1 MTNPTSE
8 EQRIAVCKTSLNQ
21 INLMLRGSPESWR
34 NYIPLGRSIIAH
46 IDATTLMQQPERT
59 TEQAWMIAGLQRLA
73 FADQDNSSVNDI
85 ATWCTSKWQA
95 IYQREPTNV
104 AAMRGIGQSW
114 LSRAAPS
121 LARINQSYSNI
132 STNSRTAPPIA
143 SSEDENLTVAQLT
156 DAERRVGLADYV
168 EARGYLQAASEYL
181 ERAVAAAPAQ
191 RVLSGDLLVTAAEA
205 YLSLG
210 KVSSPRINE
219 RYFRRALQLLGAAAA
234 IRGFTLSPDLQ
245 SFLDEYQWLVE

>member
-21 INLMLRGSPESWR
+21 INVMLRGSPESWR
-34 NYIPLGRSIIAH
+34 NYIPLGRSIVAH

-59 TEQAWMIAGLQRLA
+59 TEQAWLIAGLQRLA
-73 FADQDNSSVNDI
+73 FIDQDNSSVNDI
-85 ATWCTSKWQA
+85 ATWS
-95 IYQREPTNV
+95 
-104 AAMRGIGQSW
+104 MRGIGQSW

-121 LARINQSYSNI
+121 LARINRSN
-132 STNSRTAPPIA
+132 SNTSSDARTAPPIA
-143 SSEDENLTVAQLT
+143 SSEDENLTAAQLAN
-156 DAERRVGLADYV
+156 AERRVGLADYV

-191 RVLSGDLLVTAAEA
+191 RALSGDLIVTAAEA

-210 KVSSPRINE
+210 KVSSPRVNE

-245 SFLDEYQWLVE
+245 SFLDEYRWSVA

>member
-1 MTNPTSE
+1 MTNSTSE

-34 NYIPLGRSIIAH
+34 NYIPLGRSIMAH

-59 TEQAWMIAGLQRLA
+59 TEQAWIIAGLQRLA

-85 ATWCTSKWQA
+85 AVWCTSKWQA

-121 LARINQSYSNI
+121 LARINRSN
-132 STNSRTAPPIA
+132 SNTSSDARTAPAIA
-143 SSEDENLTVAQLT
+143 SSEDENLTAAQLT

-191 RVLSGDLLVTAAEA
+191 RALSGDLLVT
-205 YLSLG
+205 
-210 KVSSPRINE
+210 VMCSSTH
-219 RYFRRALQLLGAAAA
+219 RRRKSDIQIGC
-234 IRGFTLSPDLQ
+234 
-245 SFLDEYQWLVE
+245 

>member
-1 MTNPTSE
+1 M
-8 EQRIAVCKTSLNQ
+8 
-21 INLMLRGSPESWR
+21 
-34 NYIPLGRSIIAH
+34 AH

-59 TEQAWMIAGLQRLA
+59 TEQAWIIAGLQRLA

-85 ATWCTSKWQA
+85 AVWS
-95 IYQREPTNV
+95 
-104 AAMRGIGQSW
+104 MRGIGQSW

-121 LARINQSYSNI
+121 LARINRSN
-132 STNSRTAPPIA
+132 SNTSSDARTAPAIA
-143 SSEDENLTVAQLT
+143 SSEDENLTAAQLT

-191 RVLSGDLLVTAAEA
+191 RALSGDLLVTAAEA

-234 IRGFTLSPDLQ
+234 IRGFSLSPDLQ
-245 SFLDEYQWLVE
+245 S

>member
-8 EQRIAVCKTSLNQ
+8 EQRIAVCKTS
-21 INLMLRGSPESWR
+21 
-34 NYIPLGRSIIAH
+34 RSIVAH

-59 TEQAWMIAGLQRLA
+59 TEQAWLIAGLQRLA
-73 FADQDNSSVNDI
+73 FIDQDNSSVNDI

-121 LARINQSYSNI
+121 LARINRSNGNT
-132 STNSRTAPPIA
+132 SSDARTAPPIA
-143 SSEDENLTVAQLT
+143 SSEDDNLTAAQLAN
-156 DAERRVGLADYV
+156 AERRVGLADYV

-191 RVLSGDLLVTAAEA
+191 RALSGDLLVTVM
-205 YLSLG
+205 Y
-210 KVSSPRINE
+210 
-219 RYFRRALQLLGAAAA
+219 
-234 IRGFTLSPDLQ
+234 
-245 SFLDEYQWLVE
+245 

>member
-1 MTNPTSE
+1 M
-8 EQRIAVCKTSLNQ
+8 
-21 INLMLRGSPESWR
+21 
-34 NYIPLGRSIIAH
+34 AH

-59 TEQAWMIAGLQRLA
+59 TEQAWIIAGLQRLA

-85 ATWCTSKWQA
+85 AVWCTSKWQA

-121 LARINQSYSNI
+121 LARINRSN
-132 STNSRTAPPIA
+132 SNTSSDARTAPAIA
-143 SSEDENLTVAQLT
+143 SSEDENLTAAQLT

-191 RVLSGDLLVTAAEA
+191 RALSGDLLVTAAEA

-234 IRGFTLSPDLQ
+234 IRGFSLSPDLQ
-245 SFLDEYQWLVE
+245 SFLDEYRWLVE